1 MREGANHHSSPSVT
15 TAVEQLSFREMNASS
30 HTIFLPTQREPLLWR
45 LVMWGSNEY
54 GCAFFEEVVVNGI
67 VTLVSAPSFT
77 FLLYKLSQVNDAFK
91 LRREIT
97 WVFNVTF
104 FLTRE
109 RTANSWFTIFL
120 TICCMAFRS

>member
-1 MREGANHHSSPSVT
+1 MIV
-15 TAVEQLSFREMNASS
+15 LSTGRKS
-30 HTIFLPTQREPLLWR
+30 FLWCVGTC
-45 LVMWGSNEY
+45 GSNDY
-54 GCAFFEEVVVNGI
+54 GCAFFEEVVVNGV
-67 VTLVSAPSFT
+67 VTLLSAPSFS

-109 RTANSWFTIFL
+109 TTA
-120 TICCMAFRS
+120 R